1 MSIIFHLSPGQIL
14 LCDFSDFKE
23 PEMVKKNRPVI
34 VLSSA
39 LKGRDKL
46 LTIVPLSTVK
56 PDPIQPYHCLL
67 LCTFLLEQILYKP
80 HLTYPYLD

>member
-1 MSIIFHLSPGQIL
+1 MIASIKNRCFRTRMPIIFHPNPGQIL

-56 PDPIQPYHCLL
+56 PEPLL
-67 LCTFLLEQILYKP
+67 FT
-80 HLTYPYLD
+80 T